1 MQNNIP
7 IFLSSDNNYAPFVA
21 TTIASICDN
30 TKSFCEF
37 YILDGGITQEN
48 QDKICELKKQF
59 DNFSIEFLKINVEET
74 FKKINYQIAQKYI
87 TLSTYNRF
95 LIPTLYPDLK
105 KVIYIDIDTIILE
118 DIKFLYFQDLN
129 EYCLGAVHD
138 IKSDDLPFQ
147 QYKKSIGLTQN
158 HKYFQAGV
166 LLIDIGN
173 WKKNNVSQKL
183 MDVAVKN
190 SSKYRLQD
198 QDALN
203 VLFENNY
210 KILDN
215 RYNYCVA
222 NGVNNPEGEVVIRH
236 FNSQIKPWHINPNT
250 KTDMMPHLKEFWDY
264 AKKTAFYDELYQK
277 TLDNTQQ
284 ADILRALRVVI
295 ITNKIRPKKEK

>member
-1 MQNNIP
+1 MTNIP

-37 YILDGGITQEN
+37 YILDGGITEEN
-48 QDKICELKKQF
+48 KEKICELKQEF
-59 DNFSIEFLKINVEET
+59 NNFSIEFIKIYVEKE
-74 FKKINYQIAQKYI
+74 FKKINYSIAQKYI

-95 LIPTLYPDLK
+95 LIPSLCPDLK
-105 KVIYIDIDTIILE
+105 KVIYIDVDTVTLK
-118 DIKFLYFQDLN
+118 DINYLYYQELN
-129 EYCLGAVHD
+129 GYCLGAVHD

-147 QYKKSIGLTQN
+147 QYQTSIGLCKK

-166 LLIDIGN
+166 LLIDIEK
-173 WKKNNVSQKL
+173 WKENNISQKL
-183 MDVAVKN
+183 MNVAIDN

-210 KILDN
+210 KILDPK
-215 RYNYCVA
+215 YNYCVA
-222 NGVNNPEGEVVIRH
+222 NGVNNPEGKVVIRH

-250 KTDMMPHLKEFWDY
+250 KTDMMPHLKEFWGY
-264 AKKTAFYDELYQK
+264 ARKTAFYDELYKQ
-277 TLDNTQQ
+277 TLDENEQKN
-284 ADILRALRVVI
+284 ILRALRVVI
-295 ITNKIRPKKEK
+295 ITNRMRAKKEK